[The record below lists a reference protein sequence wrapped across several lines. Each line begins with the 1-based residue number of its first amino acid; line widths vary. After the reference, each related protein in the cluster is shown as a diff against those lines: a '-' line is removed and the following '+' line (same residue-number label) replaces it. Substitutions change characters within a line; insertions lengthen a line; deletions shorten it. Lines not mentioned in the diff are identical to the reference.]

1 MKSRSKS
8 LGTKT
13 IDSYIK
19 KVGRS
24 LGPIARR
31 LRTEIESLLPRSTSK
46 LYHGMPVWFIGENAV
61 VGFGLTAKR
70 NIKLLFWNGQAF
82 GEPALRA
89 VGSFEAAQMEYK
101 SLSEIKPGEL
111 RRWIRKSGKLIWDFA
126 AIRKG

>member
-1 MKSRSKS
+1 MAQS
-8 LGTKT
+8 
-13 IDSYIK
+13 
-19 KVGRS
+19 
-24 LGPIARR
+24 PRR
-31 LRTEIESLLPRSTSK
+31 LRTEIESLLPQATSK
-46 LYHGMPVWFIGENAV
+46 LYHEMPVWFIGENAV